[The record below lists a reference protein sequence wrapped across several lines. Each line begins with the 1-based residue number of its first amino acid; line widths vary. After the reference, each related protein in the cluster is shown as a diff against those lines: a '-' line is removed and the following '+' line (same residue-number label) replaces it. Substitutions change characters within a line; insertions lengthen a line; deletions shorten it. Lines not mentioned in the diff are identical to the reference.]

1 MKRMLLVFLAA
12 ICFLTVA
19 VGCNSISPLV
29 GKPNVVS
36 KEIDYEKAG
45 YDIGLILY
53 YTYCGLKENPDNEE
67 ICKKLESAWLRL
79 DDMNDQPTVTAL
91 SELALDA
98 IEQAVA
104 KKSGPLEALAVRT
117 ASGAAFMLL
126 REAAS
131 EDIDEEKANQILA
144 GVKAGVK
151 DGMARY
157 KPVVRPITPKPD
169 KPKDETK
176 PAEEPVVVTPVNP
189 DDPEDG
195 WDPAMS
201 LKTDVEN
208 PDVFQCSTG
217 NCTLE
222 NLHKNPSI
230 DYQRQLADKLLKVY
244 CEKGKDGKL
253 VVTKDS
259 ENLMY
264 FKSRAIR
271 LKAAGSVIMDVMISK
286 IVIKNNK
293 LDSIDFICYTN
304 QKPIDEQ
311 IADYSSNLA
320 KINEALM
327 KADEGSDEW
336 ELLDLSRRR
345 NEQAIAEL
353 QMMKEQGIDPTVYYE
368 TCIPCMW
375 YVEGPDD
382 TVGAFTL

>member
-1 MKRMLLVFLAA
+1 MKKLLVILLAFV
-12 ICFLTVA
+12 CLFTT

-53 YTYCGLKENPDNEE
+53 YTYCGLKENPDNAE
-67 ICKKLESAWLRL
+67 ICGKLESAWLRL

-104 KKSGPLEALAVRT
+104 KKSSPLEGMLVRT
-117 ASGAAFMLL
+117 ASGAAFTLL
-126 REAAS
+126 REAAR
-131 EDIDEEKANQILA
+131 EDIDEEKANLILA

-151 DGMARY
+151 DGMAKY
-157 KPVVRPITPKPD
+157 KPVVRPITPKPS

-176 PAEEPVVVTPVNP
+176 PAEEPVVVKPANP

-208 PDVFQCSTG
+208 PDVFHCANG

-222 NLHKNPSI
+222 KLHKNPSI

-244 CEKGKDGKL
+244 CEKDKNGKL
-253 VVTKDS
+253 IVTKDS

-264 FKSRAIR
+264 FKSRALR
-271 LKAAGSVIMDVMISK
+271 LKAAGSVIMDVMITK

-293 LDSIDFICYTN
+293 LDTVEFIYYTN

-311 IADYSSNLA
+311 IADYAANLA
-320 KINEALM
+320 KINEDLA
-327 KADEGSDEW
+327 AAEEGSKEW
-336 ELLDLSRRR
+336 KLLDLSRRR
-345 NEQAIAEL
+345 NEQALAEL
-353 QMMKEQGIDPTVYYE
+353 QIMKEQGVDPTVCYE
-368 TCIPCMW
+368 TCISCMGG
-375 YVEGPDD
+375 VLDVDD
-382 TVGAFTL
+382 SVGAFSL